1 MSADR
6 KAQIARVNDEIWN
19 QGNMDAVAR
28 LFAPNIVRHQPPMPD
43 VVGLEAVTQ
52 YIRDIR
58 SAYSQLRL
66 QIHDLII
73 DGDISASRLASLL
86 AELRDQLAMHFA
98 LEEAYGYFH
107 NPVEVEATL
116 AETARRLRAEHSPLY
131 LRCSQLADH
140 AENL

>member
-6 KAQIARVNDEIWN
+6 KGQIAQVNDEIWN

-73 DGDISASRLASLL
+73 DGDISASRFTI
-86 AELRDQLAMHFA
+86 EAMHTENSPTLPVA
-98 LEEAYGYFH
+98 PTGKPVVIHGAGIWHWKDGRVIEEWTYNDYLG
-107 NPVEVEATL
+107 L
-116 AETARRLRAEHSPLY
+116 MQQLGIISSAR
-131 LRCSQLADH
+131 
-140 AENL
+140 

>member
-6 KAQIARVNDEIWN
+6 KAQIAQVNDEIWN

-73 DGDISASRLASLL
+73 DGDISASRFTI
-86 AELRDQLAMHFA
+86 EAMHTGNSPTLPVA
-98 LEEAYGYFH
+98 PTGKPVVIHGAGIWHWEDGRVIEEWTYNDYLG
-107 NPVEVEATL
+107 L
-116 AETARRLRAEHSPLY
+116 MQQLGIISSAR
-131 LRCSQLADH
+131 
-140 AENL
+140 